1 MSRSVETERTDHE
14 RIRIAA
20 PDIGHAERERVDAV
34 LQSGMLAAGDEVDA
48 FEREFAAVA
57 GTDHAVATSNG
68 TTALHAALNALG
80 LGAGDRVLTT
90 PFSFVASTNAIRLCG
105 AEPVF
110 ADVDP
115 ATFTLDPQAVEDVIR
130 ESDGAVDAILVV
142 HLYGL
147 AAAMDH
153 LVELADEYD
162 LLLIEDAAQAHGAT
176 FRGEPVGSFGD
187 VGCFS
192 FYPTK
197 NVTTGEGGMV
207 TTDHEDVARR
217 AARFINHGRPTDA
230 TATYE
235 HVAVGHNFRLTD
247 VAAAIGRAQLEKL
260 DRYTERRRANAARFD
275 GALVEGPVEPPVE
288 PTYAGHVYHQY
299 TVRCDERDALAS
311 HLDDHGIDT
320 GVYYP
325 TPIHQLP
332 AYDGIAVEL
341 PAAETAA
348 EQVLSLPVHP
358 GLSEADLTTIETAI
372 QSYATND

>member
-1 MSRSVETERTDHE
+1 MSRSVETERTGDE

-20 PDIGHAERERVDAV
+20 PDIGQAERDRVDAV
-34 LQSGMLAAGDEVDA
+34 LQSGMLAAGDEVTA
-48 FEREFAAVA
+48 FEREFATVA

-68 TTALHAALNALG
+68 TTALHAALTALE

-105 AEPVF
+105 ATPLF

-115 ATFTLDPQAVEDVIR
+115 ATFTLDPHAVEGVLRDA
-130 ESDGAVDAILVV
+130 DGDVDAILVV

-147 AAAMDH
+147 AADLDH

-176 FRGEPVGSFGD
+176 FRGEPVGGFGD

-197 NVTTGEGGMV
+197 NVTTGEGGMI
-207 TTDHEDVARR
+207 TTNHEDVARR
-217 AARFINHGRPTDA
+217 AARFINHGRPQNA

-235 HVAVGHNFRLTD
+235 HVEVGHNFRLTD
-247 VAAAIGRAQLEKL
+247 VAAAIGRTQLEKL
-260 DRYTERRRANAARFD
+260 DEYTESRRANAARLD
-275 GALVEGPVEPPVE
+275 AALDVGSVEPPVE
-288 PTYAGHVYHQY
+288 PAYAGHVYHQY
-299 TVRCDERDALAS
+299 TVRSAERDALAS
-311 HLDDHGIDT
+311 HFDDHGIDT

-332 AYDGIAVEL
+332 AYDGSAFDL
-341 PAAETAA
+341 PAAESAA